1 MIRNERFVGPLE
13 ENGVSDEPARSIVKR
28 ERYLIEARSQ
38 FALALPLV
46 AIPLVVAL
54 AYALAIYLL
63 PGEVALSAMT
73 PEEARRISFH
83 ASLLYLA
90 FATVAMA
97 AAAVFLTHRFV
108 GPARVIERAIRE
120 MSAGKYD
127 QRVSLRPRDHLQ
139 SLASALMDLRDQ
151 LRERDERRR
160 QLVRELASRL
170 DEEDVKGARDLLIQ
184 LALPVQRATPP
195 GGETDA

>member
-1 MIRNERFVGPLE
+1 MSETSP
-13 ENGVSDEPARSIVKR
+13 RSTPKR
-28 ERYLIEARSQ
+28 QRYLIEARTQ
-38 FALALPLV
+38 LAVALPLL

-54 AYALAIYLL
+54 AYALAVYVL
-63 PGEVALSAMT
+63 PGEAALSALT
-73 PEEARRISFH
+73 PEEARNISFR
-83 ASLLYLA
+83 ASVVYLGFGA
-90 FATVAMA
+90 VAMA

-108 GPARVIERAIRE
+108 GPAWVIERAIRG
-120 MSAGKYD
+120 MSAGEYD

-151 LRERDERRR
+151 LREQDERRR

-184 LALPVQRATPP
+184 LALPVRRATPP